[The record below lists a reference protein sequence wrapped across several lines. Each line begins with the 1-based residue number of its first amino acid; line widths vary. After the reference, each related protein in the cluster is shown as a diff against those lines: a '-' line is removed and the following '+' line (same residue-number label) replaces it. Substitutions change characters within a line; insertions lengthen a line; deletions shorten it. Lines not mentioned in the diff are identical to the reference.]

1 MDDQNV
7 NINPEDGFHIG
18 CSGLHVSLNTGLN
31 NIYSNRAFKKFG
43 YIVESL
49 VINNLKFSKAF

>member
-7 NINPEDGFHIG
+7 NVNTEYGFRIG
-18 CSGLHVSLNTGLN
+18 CSGVNVFLNTGLN
-31 NIYSNRAFKKFG
+31 KIYSNRAFKKLG

-49 VINNLKFSKAF
+49 VINNL